1 MTDRSKDRDRDSLHA
16 FTFQDFPVR
25 GKLVHLNA
33 SWRAVLANK
42 DYPQELQTILGQ
54 ALAASVLLASTIKF
68 DGKLTL
74 QMQSEGA
81 VSLLLSQCTSDFH
94 VRGLAHWRDDL
105 LEALDGEDASGLL
118 KSGRLALTIEPSGEG
133 QRYQGIVPLEKDTL
147 AGCVE
152 DYFVASEQLPTRLW
166 FAASERQIVGMLL
179 QQMPREGGHK
189 SNKHDEDGWPRVQIL
204 AETITDRELL
214 ELSDVD
220 ILHRL
225 FHEENVRL
233 FSSSPVTFRCSC
245 SEERIRDMLRGLGQD
260 EVNAIV
266 QEQGAVSVDCE
277 FCGRSYSLDPID
289 AAHLFASDAVDLSRQ
304 KH

>member
-1 MTDRSKDRDRDSLHA
+1 MTDRDSVHA
-16 FTFQDFPVR
+16 FSFQDFPVR

-42 DYPQELQTILGQ
+42 TYPDVLHSILGE
-54 ALAASVLLASTIKF
+54 ALAASVLLASTLKF

-74 QMQSEGA
+74 QLQSEGA
-81 VSLLLSQCTSDFH
+81 LSLLLSQCTSDFH
-94 VRGLAHWRDDL
+94 LRGLAHWRDSL
-105 LEALDGEDASGLL
+105 LTIAGGVSPMQLL
-118 KSGRLALTIEPSGEG
+118 NAGRLAMTLEPSGDG
-133 QRYQGIVPLEKDTL
+133 QRYQGIVPLEKDSL

-166 FAASERQIVGMLL
+166 FAASTHQVVGMLL
-179 QQMPREGGHK
+179 QQMPREGGRK
-189 SNKHDEDGWPRVQIL
+189 SNKVDEDGWPRVQML
-204 AETITDRELL
+204 AETITDSELL

-245 SEERIRDMLRGLGQD
+245 SEERIRQMLRGLGQD
-260 EVNAIV
+260 EVTSIV
-266 QEQGAVSVDCE
+266 EEQGAVSVDCE
-277 FCGRSYSLDPID
+277 FCGRHYSLDRID
-289 AAHLFASDAVDLSRQ
+289 AEHLFAQDAVNLSNQ

>member
-1 MTDRSKDRDRDSLHA
+1 MTDRDSLHA
-16 FTFQDFPVR
+16 FSFTDFPVR

-42 DYPQELQTILGQ
+42 DYPPDVQPMLGQ
-54 ALAASVLLASTIKF
+54 ALAASVLLASTLKF

-74 QMQSEGA
+74 QLQSEGA
-81 VSLLLSQCTSDFH
+81 LSLLLSQCTSDLH
-94 VRGLAHWRDDL
+94 VRGLAHWR
-105 LEALDGEDASGLL
+105 EDALAELAQGTADMGML
-118 KSGRLALTIEPSGEG
+118 KDGRLALTLEPSGDG
-133 QRYQGIVPLEKDTL
+133 QRYQGIVPLEKQSL

-179 QQMPREGGHK
+179 QQMPLEGGRK
-189 SNKHDEDGWPRVQIL
+189 SSAVDNDGWPRVQML
-204 AETITDRELL
+204 AETITDQELL

-225 FHEENVRL
+225 FHEESVRL
-233 FSSSPVTFRCSC
+233 FSSTPVAFRCSC
-245 SEERIRDMLRGLGQD
+245 SSERIRAMLRGLGQE
-260 EVNAIV
+260 EVRSIV
-266 QEQGAVSVDCE
+266 KEQGNVSVDCE
-277 FCGRSYSLDPID
+277 FCGRGYTLDAID
-289 AAHLFASDAVDLSRQ
+289 AEHLFADDAVDLSQQ